1 MDSVTGRSWWP
12 MQRTSWICVFTGG
25 GATHVCRGEAREVCA
40 RVCVRAN
47 TQVGEGRKR
56 RRELTG
62 YLGERLNVC
71 TCVLLPVCLPSCH
84 LTFH

>member
-1 MDSVTGRSWWP
+1 M
-12 MQRTSWICVFTGG
+12 CVG
-25 GATHVCRGEAREVCA
+25 GEARGACT